1 MAATLT
7 TLALL
12 YLAALII
19 PGPNLLLLTHTAA
32 SASRRAALGVALGI
46 STGTV
51 LWVAVAVFGVQQ
63 IFDAAPALQT
73 ALRAI
78 GGVYLL
84 YLAWG
89 LFSSLRR
96 AETNEALLAR
106 RPAAGS
112 PDPVAPGGAPSAPS
126 RATVISAAHY
136 RRGLLTN
143 LTNPKSL
150 AFWTSVAV
158 VSLDPNAS
166 LATRFA
172 AVAMVGGM
180 GLIYHLGVAWL
191 FSTAPAQQAYLRAK
205 PALSVVTGVVMTAFG
220 LRLLWSLRG

>member
-51 LWVAVAVFGVQQ
+51 MWVAVAVFGVQQ
-63 IFDAAPALQT
+63 IFEAAPALQT

-89 LFSSLRR
+89 LLSAIRQRDQGSS
-96 AETNEALLAR
+96 AAR
-106 RPAAGS
+106 SPGSKDLQAATDAGATT
-112 PDPVAPGGAPSAPS
+112 PVASS
-126 RATVISAAHY
+126 RATFY

-143 LTNPKSL
+143 LTNPKSM

-158 VSLDPNAS
+158 VSLDPH
-166 LATRFA
+166 ATLPTRLA
-172 AVAMVGGM
+172 AVAMVGCM
-180 GLIYHLGVAWL
+180 GLVYHLTLAWL

-205 PALSVVTGVVMTAFG
+205 PALSAITGAIMTVFG
-220 LRLLWSLRG
+220 VRLLWSLRG

>member
-51 LWVAVAVFGVQQ
+51 MWVAVAVFGVQQ

-73 ALRAI
+73 ALRAV

-89 LFSSLRR
+89 LFGSIRQRDQGSPADRSR
-96 AETNEALLAR
+96 DRDDRQAATDEAATP
-106 RPAAGS
+106 PAAS
-112 PDPVAPGGAPSAPS
+112 S
-126 RATVISAAHY
+126 RATFY

-143 LTNPKSL
+143 LTNPKSM

-158 VSLDPNAS
+158 VSLDPQAT
-166 LATRFA
+166 LATRLA
-172 AVAMVGGM
+172 AVAMVGCM
-180 GLIYHLGVAWL
+180 GLVYHLSLAWL

-205 PALSVVTGVVMTAFG
+205 PVLSAITGAIMTAFG
-220 LRLLWSLRG
+220 VRLLWSLRG

>member
-51 LWVAVAVFGVQQ
+51 MWVAVAVFGVQQ
-63 IFDAAPALQT
+63 IFEAAPALQT
-73 ALRAI
+73 ALRAV

-89 LFSSLRR
+89 LFGSIRQRDQGSPAARSR
-96 AETNEALLAR
+96 DREDHQEATNEVTTP
-106 RPAAGS
+106 PAAS
-112 PDPVAPGGAPSAPS
+112 S
-126 RATVISAAHY
+126 RATFY

-143 LTNPKSL
+143 LTNPKSM

-158 VSLDPNAS
+158 VSLDPQAT
-166 LATRFA
+166 LATRLA
-172 AVAMVGGM
+172 AVAMVGCM
-180 GLIYHLGVAWL
+180 GLVYHLSLAWL

-205 PALSVVTGVVMTAFG
+205 PVLSAITGAIMTAFG
-220 LRLLWSLRG
+220 VRLLWSLRG

>member
-51 LWVAVAVFGVQQ
+51 MWVAVAVFGVQQ
-63 IFDAAPALQT
+63 IFEAAPALQT
-73 ALRAI
+73 ALRAV

-89 LFSSLRR
+89 LFGSIRQRDQGSPADRSR
-96 AETNEALLAR
+96 DRDERQAATDEAATP
-106 RPAAGS
+106 PAAS
-112 PDPVAPGGAPSAPS
+112 S
-126 RATVISAAHY
+126 RATFY

-143 LTNPKSL
+143 LTNPKSM

-158 VSLDPNAS
+158 VSLDPQAT
-166 LATRFA
+166 LATRLA
-172 AVAMVGGM
+172 AVAMVGCM
-180 GLIYHLGVAWL
+180 GLVYHLSLAWL

-205 PALSVVTGVVMTAFG
+205 PVLSAITGAIMTAFG
-220 LRLLWSLRG
+220 VRLLWSLRG

>member
-51 LWVAVAVFGVQQ
+51 MWVAVAVFGVQQ
-63 IFDAAPALQT
+63 IFEAAPALQT
-73 ALRAI
+73 ALRAV

-89 LFSSLRR
+89 LFGSIRQRDQGSPADRSR
-96 AETNEALLAR
+96 DRDDRQAATDEAATP
-106 RPAAGS
+106 PAAS
-112 PDPVAPGGAPSAPS
+112 S
-126 RATVISAAHY
+126 RATFY

-143 LTNPKSL
+143 LTNPKSM

-158 VSLDPNAS
+158 VSLDPQAT
-166 LATRFA
+166 LATRLA
-172 AVAMVGGM
+172 AVAMVGCM
-180 GLIYHLGVAWL
+180 GLVYHLSLAWL

-205 PALSVVTGVVMTAFG
+205 PVLSAITGAIMTAFG
-220 LRLLWSLRG
+220 VRLLWSLRG